1 MWNFRFTNLTKFIL
15 SAVAGV
21 ESQPPSSPEWPGPS
35 YGSAHIGAAGTCH
48 KSYFLSSQSQWGE
61 WGQQLRWW
69 QERVTSPRAPALAPL
84 WPGSQGPGLSHWD
97 NPQFVPL
104 TDFVRNLAAG
114 HQSLHISPVSQ
125 QIKIEPSSCFK
136 DQCYLWIFHEIK
148 KW

>member
-104 TDFVRNLAAG
+104 TDFVR
-114 HQSLHISPVSQ
+114 ISPRDISPYTFPQWANKDWTKLV
-125 QIKIEPSSCFK
+125 FK
-136 DQCYLWIFHEIK
+136 DQGFLWIFEYSM
-148 KW
+148 